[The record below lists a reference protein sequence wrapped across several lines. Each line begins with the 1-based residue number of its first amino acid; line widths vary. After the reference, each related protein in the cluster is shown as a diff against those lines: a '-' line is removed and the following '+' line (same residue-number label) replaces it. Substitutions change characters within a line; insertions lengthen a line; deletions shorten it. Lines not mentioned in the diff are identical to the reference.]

1 MLVIALFFSCKG
13 KEKEIPLADFF
24 KSQEKS
30 GFSLSPDGKSL
41 SYFKVEDRRQNIIV
55 EDIATG
61 QTRQITNQEDKNL
74 NNYYWVSNEQLVYY
88 KKSHDGRSTSL
99 FIIDKEGKQER
110 QLNHNDKSRI
120 RILKDQLIDDKY
132 LLVSS
137 NRRDSTIFDVYRL
150 DVMNGKMEMAVQNPG
165 NITNWY
171 TDAKARLRLAIS
183 SDGVHETL
191 LYREDESK
199 PFRPVL
205 TNNFKTTLTP
215 IAFSDDRPHIIYA
228 ISNANRDKNALV
240 ELDCSTGKESK
251 VLFANDSL
259 NVVDAQYS
267 TSKKKVGFVVCETW
281 KNKKYYLDDTVK
293 RLYQR
298 LEELLPQTESRIIDR
313 DKEENLYLV
322 RTYTEKNPGSYYL
335 YTAKTGSLKKLSDVN
350 PAIREEDMS
359 EVKPISYTSRD
370 GLTINGY
377 LTLPKGKSASQ
388 LPLVVVPHN
397 GLFNRSSWG
406 FNAEVQFLASRGFA
420 VLQVNYRGSSGY
432 GKAFAA
438 AGLKEWGG
446 KINDDIED
454 GVRWLVKQQTVNPKR
469 VGIYGTGFAGYLALN
484 SLYSNP
490 GVYRCAAANSGII
503 NLFSYLKTIPPYMKS
518 NLQMIYE
525 MIGNPITEVEGMRAA
540 SPVFHAD
547 KIQVPVLIAQSTKD
561 YWVNPGEAEQFV
573 KEMRKKSV
581 NVTYL
586 IKPYADNMQNSEED
600 RQKYYLALEQFL
612 EANLQ

>member
-1 MLVIALFFSCKG
+1 MLVIASFFSCEGQK
-13 KEKEIPLADFF
+13 KEIPLADFF
-24 KSQEKS
+24 RSQEKS

-41 SYFKVEDRRQNIIV
+41 SYFKVEDRRQNIMV

-61 QTRQITNQEDKNL
+61 ETRQITNQEDKNL

-88 KKSHDGRSTSL
+88 KKSQDGRSTSL
-99 FIIDKEGKQER
+99 FIIDKQGKHER
-110 QLNHNDKSRI
+110 KLNHNDKSRI
-120 RILKDQLIDDKY
+120 RILKDQLIDEKY

-171 TDAKARLRLAIS
+171 TDANARLRLAIS

-215 IAFSDDRPHIIYA
+215 IAFADDRPHIIYA

-240 ELDCSTGKESK
+240 ELDCLTGKESK

-293 RLYQR
+293 RLYQQ

-313 DKEENLYLV
+313 DKEEDLYLV

-350 PAIREEDMS
+350 PAIKEEEMS

-377 LTLPKGKSASQ
+377 LTLPKSKPASQ

-406 FNAEVQFLASRGFA
+406 FNAEVQFLASRGYA

-438 AGLKEWGG
+438 AGFKEWGG

-454 GVRWLVKQQTVNPKR
+454 GVRWLVKQQIVNPKR

-518 NLQMIYE
+518 NLQMIYD
-525 MIGNPITEVEGMRAA
+525 MIGNPITEVENMRAA

-547 KIQVPVLIAQSTKD
+547 RIQVPVMIAQSTKD

-612 EANLQ
+612 EANLK